1 MASASRQLPNGL
13 KSAGDLK
20 IEVEQGVVA
29 LEQSRTRLRD
39 QTRILKSVFS
49 SMNEGVVVVDRLGKR
64 LLANHA
70 AELMVGLDQRDV
82 APEKW
87 AEVYGFFLSDQSTL
101 CPAHEFPLV
110 RVMRGQRVDD
120 AEFFIRNPQSGE
132 ERWVNFNSR
141 PLLDDRGTVL
151 GGIAVIRDIS
161 EHKRAREIVAEQQRE
176 LERSNRDLEQ
186 FAYAASH
193 DLQEPLRAVSG
204 YCQLLQRRYKGQ
216 LDVNAQRYIAEAVN
230 GARRMQALIEGLL
243 AYSRVARRGN
253 PIVPTDSQT
262 AFDQALVN
270 LEAAIGECGAV
281 ITHDRLPLVAAD
293 SMQLMLLFQ
302 NLIGNALKYR
312 GADPPRIHVKAEERE
327 TDWLFSVQDNGIGI
341 DPRHHEKIFLIFQR
355 LHTRN
360 EYPGMGIGLAICLK
374 IVERHGGHLWVE
386 SEPGQGSTF
395 FFNLLRPPQGAP

>member
-1 MASASRQLPNGL
+1 MASPSRQLANGL

-20 IEVEQGVVA
+20 IEVEQGAVA
-29 LEQSRTRLRD
+29 LEKSRSRLRD
-39 QTRILKSVFS
+39 QTRILKSVFA
-49 SMNEGVVVVDRLGKR
+49 SMAEGVVVIDRCGKR
-64 LLANHA
+64 LLSNHA
-70 AELMVGLDQRDV
+70 AELMIGLDRRDV
-82 APEKW
+82 APERW
-87 AEVYGFFLSDQSTL
+87 AEVYGFFLPDRSTL
-101 CPAHEFPLV
+101 CPSHEFPLV

-120 AEFFIRNPQSGE
+120 AEFFVQNPNGGNG
-132 ERWVNFNSR
+132 RWVNFNSR
-141 PLLDDRGTVL
+141 PLVDDHGIVL
-151 GGIAVIRDIS
+151 GGIAVIRDVS
-161 EHKRAREIVAEQQRE
+161 EQKRAREIVAEQQRE

-204 YCQLLQRRYKGQ
+204 YCQLLQRRYKDQ
-216 LDVNAQRYIAEAVN
+216 IDVKAQQYIAEAVN

-243 AYSRVARRGN
+243 AYSRVARKGN
-253 PIVPTDSQT
+253 PLTPTDSQA

-270 LEAAIGECGAV
+270 LEAAVAESGALV
-281 ITHDRLPLVAAD
+281 THDQLPMVVAD

-312 GADPPRIHVKAEERE
+312 GADSPRIHVQAQERE
-327 TDWLFSVQDNGIGI
+327 TDWLYSVQDNGIGI
-341 DPRHHEKIFLIFQR
+341 EPRHHDKIFLIFQR

-360 EYPGMGIGLAICLK
+360 EYPGMGIGLAICMK

-395 FFNLLRPPQGAP
+395 FFNLLRPPQGNS

>member
-110 RVMRGQRVDD
+110 RVIRGQRVDD

-374 IVERHGGHLWVE
+374 IVERHGGHLRVE